1 MGVLLIARGAQAGNA
16 LAGHMHHMHN
26 MMSMEMPS
34 HE

>member
-16 LAGHMHHMHN
+16 LAGHMHN